1 MSQQMIISI
10 AREFG
15 SGGHEIAE
23 KLAAKYALPLYDQSL
38 LKNVAQKHNVQLDVL
53 ERFDERPRNKLLS
66 RTEKGLSSSL
76 EHNVA
81 QFQFDYLKEKAAS
94 GESFVVVGR
103 CAETVLRE
111 YESLI
116 TIFIH
121 ADMEAR
127 VKRTMEHENVSE
139 KRARLMIRETDARR
153 KQYHNSYSDF
163 KWGRAR
169 GYDIT
174 IDSAKMG
181 IDGTVDMLSLY
192 IDARRNKVK

>member
-66 RTEKGLSSSL
+66 RTEKGLSSSP

-103 CAETVLRE
+103 CAETILRE
-111 YESLI
+111 YEGLI

-121 ADMEAR
+121 ADMETR

>member
-23 KLAAKYALPLYDQSL
+23 KLAAKYGIPLYDQSL

-53 ERFDERPRNKLLS
+53 ERFDEKPRNKLLS

-81 QFQFDYLKEKAAS
+81 QFQFNYLKEKAAL

-103 CAETVLRE
+103 CAETILRE
-111 YESLI
+111 YEGLI

-121 ADMEAR
+121 ADMETR

-153 KQYHNSYSDF
+153 KQYHNNYSDF

-181 IDGTVDMLSLY
+181 IDGTVDMLSMY